1 MGGNPGERVK
11 GIKRDKQQQSSLAF
25 SDFRHNVVDCLKLM
39 TYPEE
44 LDSLSL
50 WVKINLSFLKLPLS
64 AALLGQ

>member
-25 SDFRHNVVDCLKLM
+25 FDFRHNMVDCLKLM

-44 LDSLSL
+44 LDSLS
-50 WVKINLSFLKLPLS
+50 VGQNKPFLP
-64 AALLGQ
+64 